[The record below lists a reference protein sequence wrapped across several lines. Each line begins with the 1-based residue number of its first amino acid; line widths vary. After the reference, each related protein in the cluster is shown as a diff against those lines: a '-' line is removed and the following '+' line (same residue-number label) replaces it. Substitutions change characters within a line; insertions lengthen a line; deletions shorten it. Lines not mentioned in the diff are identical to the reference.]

1 MSNWYWSII
10 YIYQSNSQDSFRKL
24 NMSTGPGHFNGQPN
38 LGYVSDEIT
47 ELPGTVSAND
57 DNGTILEETKSA
69 F

>member
-1 MSNWYWSII
+1 MST
-10 YIYQSNSQDSFRKL
+10 RTHKL
-24 NMSTGPGHFNGQPN
+24 NGKQN

-57 DNGTILEETKSA
+57 ENGSILEETASA

>member
-1 MSNWYWSII
+1 
-10 YIYQSNSQDSFRKL
+10 
-24 NMSTGPGHFNGQPN
+24 MSTGPGHFNGQPN

>member
-1 MSNWYWSII
+1 
-10 YIYQSNSQDSFRKL
+10 
-24 NMSTGPGHFNGQPN
+24 MSTRSGHFNGKPN

>member
-1 MSNWYWSII
+1 MST
-10 YIYQSNSQDSFRKL
+10 RTHKL
-24 NMSTGPGHFNGQPN
+24 NGTQN

-57 DNGTILEETKSA
+57 GNGSILEETASA